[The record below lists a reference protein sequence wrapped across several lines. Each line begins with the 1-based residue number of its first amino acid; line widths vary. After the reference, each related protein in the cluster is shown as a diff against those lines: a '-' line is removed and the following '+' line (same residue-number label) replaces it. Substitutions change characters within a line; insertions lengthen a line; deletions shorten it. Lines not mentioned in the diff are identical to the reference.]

1 MPVGNWARFA
11 ELRIMGEIHGQ
22 QTVNV
27 FHCATDLVANDEG
40 TLNTVL
46 LALAEAMRDCVVE
59 FLLPAVTSDWR
70 FVRTDAKEISPT
82 KTDPIVVS
90 GTTAQVGELSAASH
104 SFAASLVLLRTGT
117 GRRRGLGKKFLP
129 PPGEGQTANSLIDE
143 PTLVLLAAFTA
154 CVAAKFMGAAPE
166 SNWHLGVLSHKDLI
180 DPQGNGIQGAFRVVS
195 SINISPEAAVM
206 RSRRRGHGN

>member
-1 MPVGNWARFA
+1 MPPGNWVRGAQ
-11 ELRIMGEIHGQ
+11 LRIIGEIHGQ

-27 FHCATDLVANDEG
+27 LHLGTDTVADDPG
-40 TLNTVL
+40 SLNTVL

-70 FVRTDAKEISPT
+70 FVRTDAKEIFPT
-82 KTDPIVVS
+82 QTDPIVVS
-90 GTTAQVGELSAASH
+90 GTPAQVGELSAASH
-104 SFAASLVLLRTGT
+104 SFAASLVNLRSGQGGKR
-117 GRRRGLGKKFLP
+117 GRGRIFLP

-143 PTLVLLAAFTA
+143 PTLVLIAAFTA

-166 SNWHLGVLSHKDLI
+166 TPWHLGILSHKDLTTL
-180 DPQGNGIQGAFRVVS
+180 GGTFNNSFRVVA
-195 SINISPEAAVM
+195 SINPSAEAAVM